1 MNVMSV
7 REKLIEIFYK
17 AARSSSQIRTLLTP
31 AGALFFFTLVA
42 LFIVVSLQ
50 VDKLLGLPKLLP
62 TSVNIISSVPIL
74 AIGLFLVLWSVL
86 HFIKVK
92 GTPVPFNPPPKLV
105 TTGPY
110 AYVRNPMLTGVFIL
124 FFGLGVL
131 FRSISLVFIFTP
143 LFVLL
148 NVLELRAV
156 EEPELEK
163 RLGEEYLEY
172 KKRVPMFI
180 PWLKVKGKGGEV
192 DKQTI

>member
-1 MNVMSV
+1 MSLH
-7 REKLIEIFYK
+7 EKVIEIFYK
-17 AARSSSQIRTLLTP
+17 AARSSSRIRTLLTP
-31 AGALFFFTLVA
+31 VGLLFFFTLVV
-42 LFIVVSLQ
+42 LFIVGSLQ
-50 VDKLLGLPKLLP
+50 ADKFLGLPKLLP
-62 TSVNIISSVPIL
+62 PSVNIILSVPTL
-74 AIGLFLVLWSVL
+74 AIGLFLVLWSGL

-110 AYVRNPMLTGVFIL
+110 AYARNPMLTGVFIL
-124 FFGLGVL
+124 FFGLGIL

-180 PWLKVKGKGGEV
+180 PWLKVRTKK
-192 DKQTI
+192 

>member
-1 MNVMSV
+1 MFMSL

-17 AARSSSQIRTLLTP
+17 AARSSSRMRTLLTP
-31 AGALFFFTLVA
+31 VGLLFFCTLVV

-50 VDKLLGLPKLLP
+50 VDKFLGFPKLISTP
-62 TSVNIISSVPIL
+62 GNIILSVPIL
-74 AIGLFLVLWSVL
+74 AIGLFLVLWSNL

-110 AYVRNPMLTGVFIL
+110 TYVRNPMLTGVFIL
-124 FFGLGVL
+124 FFGLGIL

>member
-1 MNVMSV
+1 MSL
-7 REKLIEIFYK
+7 REKVIEIFYK
-17 AARSSSQIRTLLTP
+17 AARSSSRMRTLLTP
-31 AGALFFFTLVA
+31 VGLLFFFTLVV
-42 LFIVVSLQ
+42 LFIVASLQ
-50 VDKLLGLPKLLP
+50 VDKFLGLPKLL
-62 TSVNIISSVPIL
+62 SALVNIILSVPIL
-74 AIGLFLVLWSVL
+74 AIGLFLVLWSGL

-110 AYVRNPMLTGVFIL
+110 AYARNPMLTGVFIL
-124 FFGLGVL
+124 FFGLGIL

-180 PWLKVKGKGGEV
+180 PWPKVRTKK
-192 DKQTI
+192 

>member
-1 MNVMSV
+1 MSK
-7 REKLIEIFYK
+7 REKVIEIFYK
-17 AARSSSQIRTLLTP
+17 AARSSSRRRTLLTP
-31 AGALFFFTLVA
+31 VGLLFFFTLVV
-42 LFIVVSLQ
+42 LFIVGSLQ
-50 VDKLLGLPKLLP
+50 VDKFFGLPRLLTTP
-62 TSVNIISSVPIL
+62 VNIILSVPIL
-74 AIGLFLVLWSVL
+74 AIGLFLVLWSNL

-92 GTPVPFNPPPKLV
+92 GTPVPFNPPAKLV

-163 RLGEEYLEY
+163 RLGKEYVEY
-172 KKRVPMFI
+172 KKRAPMFI
-180 PWLKVKGKGGEV
+180 PRLGEI
-192 DKQTI
+192 KR